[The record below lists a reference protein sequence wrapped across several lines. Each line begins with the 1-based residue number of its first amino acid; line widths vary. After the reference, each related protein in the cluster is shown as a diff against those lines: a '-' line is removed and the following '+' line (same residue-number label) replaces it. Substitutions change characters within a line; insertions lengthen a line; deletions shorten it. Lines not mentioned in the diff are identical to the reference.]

1 MSEEQPNAFESD
13 VKNPEQSEKV
23 GLSKIVPK
31 SSGSGSKS
39 NGSGSAHSSSSA
51 ENVWNLKLGDRIT
64 QSFTKENP
72 PGWFQYFDSLCFR
85 HGLRSDNQKIDA
97 LIPCLDN
104 STFLQI
110 QPLLDGEHTFND
122 IKVFLIQ
129 QFSKPLDQRLLEL
142 LNAPSLGEVKP
153 SEFLNEARR
162 AIKVEDM
169 SDAVLCEI
177 LMTKLPQEVQTSLSI
192 VSGCPM
198 DEFARCADRAMIRF
212 SGQFSNST
220 NMQIQRLER
229 QVEQLKSTIQNQT
242 ARNSKSFH
250 QNFSPPISF
259 RQPQP
264 FVRSRNPTWNS
275 FPTKFCYYHQRF
287 GQNARKCVRP
297 CKWHQG
303 N

>member
-1 MSEEQPNAFESD
+1 MSEEQQSAFQSNA
-13 VKNPEQSEKV
+13 KNPEQSEKV

-39 NGSGSAHSSSSA
+39 SGSGSAHSSSA
-51 ENVWNLKLGDRIT
+51 ENVWSLNKF

-122 IKVFLIQ
+122 KKVFLIQ
-129 QFSKPLDQRLLEL
+129 QFSKPLDQRWHEL

-177 LMTKLPQEVQTSLSI
+177 LMTKLQQEVQTSLSI

-198 DEFARCADRAMIRF
+198 DEFARYADRAMIRF

-220 NMQIQRLER
+220 NMQIQRLKR
-229 QVEQLKSTIQNQT
+229 QVEQLKSTVQNQT

-250 QNFSPPISF
+250 QNF
-259 RQPQP
+259 
-264 FVRSRNPTWNS
+264 
-275 FPTKFCYYHQRF
+275 FPTDFFSTTSTVCQKSQSHMEQFSHKILLLPSTF
-287 GQNARKCVRP
+287 WSKCS
-297 CKWHQG
+297 
-303 N
+303 